1 MLHRYWGEIDGR
13 AFSVKL
19 DGREHA
25 AAVPFL
31 DMVNHQPH
39 ALCFHTYQP
48 ATAQFELRSLG
59 PPLELGAESIITYG
73 SKANNARQAPPPP
86 PSLHDTHTH
95 TQSFSP
101 SLTQTPV
108 TVSTPFPP
116 AYFDLTGIP
125 CPSLTLG
132 WWSNTASSYLAILL
146 TVFLSL
152 IRPLS
157 VASASAGTRS
167 HTSRRPCLSLHFVLF
182 SVRYWLRGI

>member
-73 SKANNARQAPPPP
+73 SKANNARLVEQYGFIIPGNPF
-86 PSLHDTHTH
+86 DR
-95 TQSFSP
+95 
-101 SLTQTPV
+101 V
-108 TVSTPFPP
+108 PFP
-116 AYFDLTGIP
+116 D
-125 CPSLTLG
+125 PSTLG
-132 WWSNTASSYLAILL
+132 GLRISRDKVSHLATAMLELALRTFFCELL
-146 TVFLSL
+146 VEGNLS
-152 IRPLS
+152 
-157 VASASAGTRS
+157 GT
-167 HTSRRPCLSLHFVLF
+167 LL
-182 SVRYWLRGI
+182 